1 MKHIKHIFF
10 SIILLLGFCKNIN
23 AAEMKIWADVSTAIP
38 GQKVNVSVK
47 LKSVSGNFTISS
59 SNQSVLSGGETK
71 FIDTYSTEDTFVFS
85 FVAKSAGNA
94 TITVSPSEATTDDE
108 KNFSVSKSVS
118 IKVVNKSTNNGGTT
132 NNNSTTAEKK
142 EYSSDN
148 TLSSLSIDGYE
159 ITPKFNKDTL
169 EYKLEVD
176 EDVEKITIK
185 GKTAD
190 DKAEISGIGEKAL
203 TEGENKIEV
212 KVTAENG
219 NEKIYKIIVTVKD
232 KNPITVTIDNKKYTI
247 VKKNK
252 DAIKKLDHYEEEKI
266 KINNQEVISY
276 INKVTK
282 TRLVILKDK
291 DNKLA
296 YYIYNEN
303 NKKYQ
308 KYKSISVGNITL
320 QILDYNKKIDNYK
333 LYNIKINNEDI
344 DIYKTKKNDEFGLI
358 YGINIVTGNKS
369 FYQYDEKE
377 QTLARYN
384 SKKNNNKLNVY
395 KEETNKYKNYL
406 MVSIGIICLIL
417 IIILITSLIK
427 SKKHKRKS

>member
-1 MKHIKHIFF
+1 MKKIKYIFI
-10 SIILLLGFCKNIN
+10 SLIILF
-23 AAEMKIWADVSTAIP
+23 VHS
-38 GQKVNVSVK
+38 
-47 LKSVSGNFTISS
+47 KSVSAGSVSVWANANTVTVGSNVTISVNAKSIFGTFKIKVSDS
-59 SNQSVLSGGETK
+59 SILSGPTSGNVDDNTET
-71 FIDTYSTEDTFVFS
+71 YTFN
-85 FVAKSAGNA
+85 AKKEGTA
-94 TITVSPSEATTDDE
+94 TITITPDNMADYDTEA
-108 KNFSVSKSVS
+108 KYNQSKSVS

-303 NKKYQ
+303 TKKYQ

>member
-1 MKHIKHIFF
+1 MKKIKYIFI
-10 SIILLLGFCKNIN
+10 SLIILF
-23 AAEMKIWADVSTAIP
+23 VHS
-38 GQKVNVSVK
+38 
-47 LKSVSGNFTISS
+47 KSVSAGSVSVWANANTVTVGSNVTISVNAKSIFGTFKIKVSDS
-59 SNQSVLSGGETK
+59 SILSGPTSGNVDDNTET
-71 FIDTYSTEDTFVFS
+71 YTFN
-85 FVAKSAGNA
+85 AKKEGTA
-94 TITVSPSEATTDDE
+94 TITITPDNMADYDTEA
-108 KNFSVSKSVS
+108 KYNQSKSVS

-185 GKTAD
+185 GKTTD

-303 NKKYQ
+303 TKKYQ

-384 SKKNNNKLNVY
+384 SKKNNNKLDIY

>member
-1 MKHIKHIFF
+1 MKKIKYIFI
-10 SIILLLGFCKNIN
+10 SLIILFVHN
-23 AAEMKIWADVSTAIP
+23 
-38 GQKVNVSVK
+38 
-47 LKSVSGNFTISS
+47 KSVSAGSLSVWANANTVTVGSNVTISVNAKSIFGTFKIKVSDS
-59 SNQSVLSGGETK
+59 SILSGPTSGNVDDNTET
-71 FIDTYSTEDTFVFS
+71 YTFN
-85 FVAKSAGNA
+85 AKKEGTA
-94 TITVSPSEATTDDE
+94 TITITPDNMADYDTEA
-108 KNFSVSKSVS
+108 KYNQSKSVS

-303 NKKYQ
+303 TKKYQ
-308 KYKSISVGNITL
+308 KYKCISVGNITL

-384 SKKNNNKLNVY
+384 SKKNNNKLDIY

>member
-1 MKHIKHIFF
+1 MKKIKYIFI
-10 SIILLLGFCKNIN
+10 SLIILFVHN
-23 AAEMKIWADVSTAIP
+23 
-38 GQKVNVSVK
+38 
-47 LKSVSGNFTISS
+47 KSVSAGSLSVWANANTVTVGSNVTISVNAKSIFGTFKIKVSDS
-59 SNQSVLSGGETK
+59 SILSGPTSGNVDDNTET
-71 FIDTYSTEDTFVFS
+71 YTFN
-85 FVAKSAGNA
+85 AKKEGTA
-94 TITVSPSEATTDDE
+94 TITITPDNMADYDTEA
-108 KNFSVSKSVS
+108 KYNQSKSVS

-185 GKTAD
+185 GKTTD

-282 TRLVILKDK
+282 TRLVILP
-291 DNKLA
+291 
-296 YYIYNEN
+296 
-303 NKKYQ
+303 
-308 KYKSISVGNITL
+308 T
-320 QILDYNKKIDNYK
+320 
-333 LYNIKINNEDI
+333 DI
-344 DIYKTKKNDEFGLI
+344 DLYF
-358 YGINIVTGNKS
+358 
-369 FYQYDEKE
+369 
-377 QTLARYN
+377 
-384 SKKNNNKLNVY
+384 
-395 KEETNKYKNYL
+395 
-406 MVSIGIICLIL
+406 
-417 IIILITSLIK
+417 
-427 SKKHKRKS
+427 